1 LSASLSGDGPQR
13 FGQAVRSTG
22 HTLWPGTLHRMTGIR
37 AVLVDVGGTLWPDG
51 WPAQPGDG
59 VRRRERLRAAF
70 PGLGPEQAAAC
81 VAELDEAGGQVPG
94 TLTQDP
100 GSYIT
105 PALRRYGLGDGP
117 DQVAAT
123 LSAMCLPAA
132 SRLRL
137 FPGAVGLLA
146 SINDHGL
153 PCVTCSNAIWRNAA
167 AYWHDLH
174 SLGIAEWI
182 GAVVSSADTG
192 FRKPHPAMFLR
203 AAAAA
208 GVAPQACLMIGNS
221 QDNDIL
227 PARSLGIRTLLVAIE
242 EPPPAVSAAS
252 RVAGS
257 LTEATCMLQ
266 ALLAD

>member
-1 LSASLSGDGPQR
+1 MA
-13 FGQAVRSTG
+13 
-22 HTLWPGTLHRMTGIR
+22 GIR

-51 WPAQPGDG
+51 WPAQGGDG
-59 VRRRERLRAAF
+59 AQRRDRLLAAF

-81 VAELDEAGGQVPG
+81 VAELDQAAGQVPG

-105 PALRRYGLGDGP
+105 PALRHYGLGDGP
-117 DQVAAT
+117 DQVAAA

-132 SRLRL
+132 PRIRL
-137 FPGAVGLLA
+137 FPGAAGLLA
-146 SINDHGL
+146 SIKDRGL
-153 PCVTCSNAIWRNAA
+153 PCVICSNAIWRNAA
-167 AYWHDLH
+167 AYWDDLH
-174 SLGIAEWI
+174 SLGIAERI
-182 GAVVSSADTG
+182 DAVVSSADTG

-221 QDNDIL
+221 EDNDIL
-227 PARSLGIRTLLVAIE
+227 PACSLGLRTLRVAIE
-242 EPPPAVSAAS
+242 EPAAAGSAAS

-257 LTEATCMLQ
+257 LTQATSMLR